1 MMVNRI
7 IPDFKFTGN
16 ESEASIEVKLKG
28 RNFPLEDASDL
39 STATVTSSTT
49 QSFVRARA
57 REQIVRIE
65 SSGEGYGWSLG
76 DLRLG
81 IRTDGRR

>member
-7 IPDFKFTGN
+7 IPDFTFTGDKTGAN
-16 ESEASIEVKLKG
+16 IEIKLKG

-49 QSFVRARA
+49 QSHVRARA

-65 SSGEGYGWSLG
+65 SSGQGYGWSLG